1 MKPPTRIGITGGAGF
16 IGSHLSERLVAEG
29 REVVAVDDLSHGDL
43 ANLASCFEHPGFRFA
58 EIDCRDRR
66 ELGRP
71 FAGCEAIVH
80 LAGEKIPRYG
90 GAVKTLEA
98 NADGARSAYEVA
110 LRLGAR
116 VVLGSTSD
124 VYGNARSPLHED
136 AELTLGPPVVRRW
149 AYATSKLF
157 AEHLGL
163 ALASER
169 GLPLAIL
176 RLFGAYGPRNHPS
189 WWGGPQAAFAE
200 NLLDGRPMEV
210 HGDGRQV
217 RSFTYVDDTV
227 DAFVRALDAPL
238 AAGEVINVGSA
249 APVSVLELAALV
261 QDAAGIPGPLRAV
274 HVPYE
279 SFGGRYQDVRRRI
292 PDTRKAAQLLGF
304 EARTGL
310 DDGLERT
317 LAWHRVRRATRA
329 AAAAVS

>member
-1 MKPPTRIGITGGAGF
+1 M
-16 IGSHLSERLVAEG
+16 
-29 REVVAVDDLSHGDL
+29 
-43 ANLASCFEHPGFRFA
+43 
-58 EIDCRDRR
+58 
-66 ELGRP
+66 
-71 FAGCEAIVH
+71 
-80 LAGEKIPRYG
+80 
-90 GAVKTLEA
+90 
-98 NADGARSAYEVA
+98 
-110 LRLGAR
+110 
-116 VVLGSTSD
+116 
-124 VYGNARSPLHED
+124 YGNARSPLHED

-261 QDAAGIPGPLRAV
+261 QEAAGIPGPLRAV

-279 SFGGRYQDVRRRI
+279 SFDGILKGRAERVASSSR
-292 PDTRKAAQLLGF
+292 
-304 EARTGL
+304 ARSSARPASIEGTSIASLSEPKRSKSRTTG
-310 DDGLERT
+310 
-317 LAWHRVRRATRA
+317 RASKCGWR
-329 AAAAVS
+329 